1 MPDIMKRYTFKLIF
15 ILSLFAIFF
24 ACKKGNDPVPINPLD
39 GLTKL
44 KDGYATGASAKI
56 EIWGQKNFFAG
67 YNKLFVVLYDS
78 TNLQTRLTD
87 AHITFLPLMTM
98 GMGATLMQHASPVE
112 NPDPT
117 AIDGVFPGAIAF
129 IMPTSMGGSWK
140 LGVGVHNH
148 KINKEGEADFD
159 ITVDNPAPS
168 VLSVFTSQSADSSKL
183 VLSLVQPTNPKV
195 GMNDIEFTIQK
206 MATMMDWPAD
216 DSYAIEI
223 TPTMPSMGH
232 GSPNNVNP
240 VNTTMGHYKG
250 KVNFT
255 MTGEWRVDVLVIKD
269 GTTISKN
276 AYFNITF

>member
-1 MPDIMKRYTFKLIF
+1 MKHYTFNLVF
-15 ILSLFAIFF
+15 ILLVITVFF

-44 KDGYATGASAKI
+44 KDGYVTGASAKI
-56 EIWGQKNFFAG
+56 EIWGPKNFYVG

-78 TNLQTRLTD
+78 LNLQTRLTD

-98 GMGATLMQHASPVE
+98 GMGATLVQHASPVE
-112 NPDPT
+112 NPDEM
-117 AIDGVFPGAIAF
+117 AVDGVFPGAVVF
-129 IMPTSMGGSWK
+129 VMPTSMSGAWK

-159 ITVDNPAPS
+159 ITVDNPATS
-168 VLSVFTSQSADSSKL
+168 VLSVFTSQSADSTKL
-183 VLSLVQPTNPKV
+183 VLSLVKPTSPVV
-195 GMNDIEFTIQK
+195 GMNDIEFTIHRK
-206 MATMMDWPAD
+206 ATMMDWPSD
-216 DSYAIEI
+216 DSYTMEI

-255 MTGEWRVDVLVIKD
+255 MTGEWRVDVLVKKD
-269 GTTISKN
+269 GAIISKN